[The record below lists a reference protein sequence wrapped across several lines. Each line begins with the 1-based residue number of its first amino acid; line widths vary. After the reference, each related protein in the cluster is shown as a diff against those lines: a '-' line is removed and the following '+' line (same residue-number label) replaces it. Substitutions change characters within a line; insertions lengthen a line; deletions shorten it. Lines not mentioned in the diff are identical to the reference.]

1 MKEIVL
7 AMMLWIHNV
16 TGYTIPEPPNI
27 KYLSSFEIK
36 KFAYGCDMNPIPVGF
51 EDICAAK
58 NFWELDDYERENV
71 PLGLYDHERQIIIL
85 NQDMKKSEA
94 HDHSVIFHELVHHM
108 QFHNGVYDKIR
119 CKGQLE
125 KEAYELQDKWLQEK
139 YNVRINETI
148 GINDLFILMVINC
161 GNDWYSYSP
170 DPTLLN
176 PNVQ

>member
-1 MKEIVL
+1 
-7 AMMLWIHNV
+7 
-16 TGYTIPEPPNI
+16 
-27 KYLSSFEIK
+27 
-36 KFAYGCDMNPIPVGF
+36 
-51 EDICAAK
+51 
-58 NFWELDDYERENV
+58 
-71 PLGLYDHERQIIIL
+71 
-85 NQDMKKSEA
+85 MKKSEA